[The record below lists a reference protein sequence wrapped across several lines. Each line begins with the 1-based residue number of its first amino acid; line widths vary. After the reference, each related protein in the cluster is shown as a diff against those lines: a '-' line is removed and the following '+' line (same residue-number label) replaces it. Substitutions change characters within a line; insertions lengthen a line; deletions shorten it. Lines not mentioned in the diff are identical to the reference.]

1 MKKFNYLR
9 EFTSE
14 ELFLDESETALI
26 LKFIFKKADH
36 ELIDQL
42 PMSDYLRGFAQ
53 ALLVEAID
61 ASYSVGFI
69 QALFESSA
77 NPSKGAISV
86 IKKFASKSAKH
97 WYKNLNATDL
107 QNVRI
112 YDFVRD
118 EIAARYR
125 YKLYDFLGGLED
137 SSNIGAFVF
146 YSAPKFKNVKRV
158 V

>member
-9 EFTSE
+9 EFTSD
-14 ELFLDESETALI
+14 ELFLDENETVLI
-26 LKFIFKKADH
+26 LKFIFKKTDH
-36 ELIDQL
+36 DLIDQL

-61 ASYSVGFI
+61 SSYSVGFV

-77 NPSKGAISV
+77 NPTKGAITV
-86 IKKFASKSAKH
+86 IRKFASKSAKH
-97 WYKNLNATDL
+97 WYNNLNATDL
-107 QNVRI
+107 QNVKI

-118 EIAARYR
+118 EIAGRYR
-125 YKLYDFLGGLED
+125 YKLYDFLAGIED
-137 SSNIGAFVF
+137 SSSIGAFVL
-146 YSAPKFKNVKRV
+146 YSVPKFKNVRRV